1 MSISYQPA
9 DPNYIPGAQ
18 LNPWIQITVTR
29 AIRTVMSRTTSKSQD
44 ECRVFTSLT
53 HWLVWFRKD
62 FEGVDPSE
70 HYRRYFQNFGCVPT
84 QLNFLNQ
91 KRYEE
96 DTCQ

>member
-1 MSISYQPA
+1 VPSPKISTFFKEMSISYQPA

-62 FEGVDPSE
+62 V
-70 HYRRYFQNFGCVPT
+70 
-84 QLNFLNQ
+84 
-91 KRYEE
+91 
-96 DTCQ
+96 